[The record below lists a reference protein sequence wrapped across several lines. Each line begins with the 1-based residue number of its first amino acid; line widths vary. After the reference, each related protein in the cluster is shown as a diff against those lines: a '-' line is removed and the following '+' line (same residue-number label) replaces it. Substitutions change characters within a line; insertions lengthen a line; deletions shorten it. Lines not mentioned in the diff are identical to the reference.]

1 VARHNGAGQRA
12 TAATTEV
19 GSDCGGP
26 VSASGQLGLK
36 RRARAGGRRVS
47 QPVRARRCLSGR
59 QRGRGRDWGMTG
71 GSGRKAGLVGWWG
84 CKSKRVRPG

>member
-1 VARHNGAGQRA
+1 VAAAVQTLLVRAGVARHNGAGQRA

-26 VSASGQLGLK
+26 VSTSGQLGLK

-59 QRGRGRDWGMTG
+59 QRGRAAEAR
-71 GSGRKAGLVGWWG
+71 
-84 CKSKRVRPG
+84 